1 MAEVR
6 ATDKRQEGQVI
17 GRYRTMSTDT
27 EGEAESEGEA
37 EPEEKNLRG
46 YRRRALRAPL

>member
-17 GRYRTMSTDT
+17 ERYRTMSFD
-27 EGEAESEGEA
+27 AEE
-37 EPEEKNLRG
+37 EPEEETEPAENI
-46 YRRRALRAPL
+46 